1 VGVYESQGASSGQAS
16 ISPANSRS
24 WEALEEVLRQFEARH
39 RGIARY
45 FDANTSWL
53 SARLVRRD
61 ELGVMVVDERQFGDM
76 TGAESEDDETD
87 TEDEEHDDDNDDNDD
102 NNNNTE
108 EGMDRLKSLKDEKS
122 RTPRPSEAAR
132 LRSASDVM
140 NRIRWDP
147 AMDAGDYLVGYEDR
161 FSGLRERPLEQ
172 WKREQTDEEFIPQHR
187 IQYFKRRSDATLV
200 WERGARRDDIFGSG
214 ISARTTPPAVHEE

>member
-1 VGVYESQGASSGQAS
+1 VYESQSASSGQAS
-16 ISPANSRS
+16 ISSASSRS
-24 WEALEEVLRQFEARH
+24 WEALEDVLRQFEARH

-45 FDANTSWL
+45 FDANTSWF

-61 ELGVMVVDERQFGDM
+61 ELGDIVVDERQFGDM
-76 TGAESEDDETD
+76 AGAESEDDETD
-87 TEDEEHDDDNDDNDD
+87 TDDEEQDDDDDDD
-102 NNNNTE
+102 SNNI
-108 EGMDRLKSLKDEKS
+108 EGGTDSSKGLKYEDS
-122 RTPRPSEAAR
+122 RAPKPGEAAR
-132 LRSASDVM
+132 LRSAGDVM

-214 ISARTTPPAVHEE
+214 ISARPTPPSSA